1 MVSLLAEKFV
11 LTKRAC
17 LTYLLI
23 PFSNTTFLIKMLMP
37 EPGTKR
43 QWNILCEEMSTLNC
57 YVCCKSVS
65 VYFFQLLIFQNF
77 TVASNYFRILFSVQW
92 IVNTR
97 SLCLFYTV
105 LLGQN
110 FFVLWINC
118 QPLNLFLYV
127 MYVVFNKA
135 CAPQQNTLQELIW
148 TRVSQLSV
156 VSAFQAPETFL
167 GWLEV
172 RNKTYSW

>member
-1 MVSLLAEKFV
+1 
-11 LTKRAC
+11 
-17 LTYLLI
+17 
-23 PFSNTTFLIKMLMP
+23 
-37 EPGTKR
+37 
-43 QWNILCEEMSTLNC
+43 
-57 YVCCKSVS
+57 
-65 VYFFQLLIFQNF
+65 
-77 TVASNYFRILFSVQW
+77 
-92 IVNTR
+92 VNTR